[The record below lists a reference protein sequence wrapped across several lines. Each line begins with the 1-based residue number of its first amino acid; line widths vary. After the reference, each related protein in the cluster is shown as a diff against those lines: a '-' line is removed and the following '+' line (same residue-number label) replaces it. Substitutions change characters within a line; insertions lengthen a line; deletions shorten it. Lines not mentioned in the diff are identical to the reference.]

1 MNSELFSKIL
11 RKDDISLRQFVS
23 SDAFELFTLT
33 DKNRDYLRQFLPWL
47 DRTRT
52 VTDTERFITNSLTG
66 AKEGKCADFGIY
78 YQDKLVGAIGFH
90 SVDQENKKTT
100 IGYWLDKGY
109 QGKGIMT
116 QSVKMLIDFA
126 FTELGLNRIQI
137 NCAPENTKSSA
148 IPKRLG
154 FTKEGIA
161 HQSEWLY
168 DHFVDWEQYSLIK
181 QDWKTLNYF

>member
-1 MNSELFSKIL
+1 MNMKFLLLQTIQKNDIL
-11 RKDDISLRQFVS
+11 LRQLETK
-23 SDAFELFTLT
+23 DAASLFALT

-52 VTDTERFITNSLTG
+52 VTDTEWFITSSFRG

-78 YQDKLVGAIGFH
+78 YQNTLVGVIGFH

-100 IGYWLDKGY
+100 IGYWLDKGH

-126 FTELGLNRIQI
+126 FTKLGINRIQI
-137 NCAPENTKSSA
+137 NCAPDNTKSAA

-154 FTKEGIA
+154 FVKEGIA
-161 HQSEWLY
+161 LQSEWLY
-168 DHFVDWEQYSLIK
+168 DHFVDWEQYSLIRIDST
-181 QDWKTLNYF
+181 QSF